1 MKKIIVLTAMSLS
14 GYVSA
19 ACPSSSTTIF
29 SCTTSN
35 NKIIQVCDAKKS
47 ISYTFGRTNQPEL
60 SISVP
65 RNRASTY
72 QWSGFGRNMNYTVN
86 IPNGSTTYRVFS
98 NIDKF
103 DEYSG
108 AGVEVEQ
115 NGNLLAT
122 VKCDES
128 KPLINN
134 IEGINL
140 KPTE

>member
-1 MKKIIVLTAMSLS
+1 
-14 GYVSA
+14 
-19 ACPSSSTTIF
+19 
-29 SCTTSN
+29 
-35 NKIIQVCDAKKS
+35 
-47 ISYTFGRTNQPEL
+47 
-60 SISVP
+60 
-65 RNRASTY
+65 
-72 QWSGFGRNMNYTVN
+72 MNYTVN